1 MLPLLLSLL
10 ALCADALAGEQR
22 LTYDLSLDGSR
33 VGTRELTVRYLQ
45 TGNGEIR
52 ILESYTDLH
61 VNIAG
66 TAHTF
71 KSRSTAK
78 AGGTPSF
85 SSSIEQDGHLAEIQG
100 RQLSDRRWMVTIAED
115 GEVKT
120 WYYRPSEVT
129 LTSLDL
135 LDPNRHRLLL
145 DGPTAGVLA
154 AETGTVVSG
163 AVKDLGEASL
173 RVGDQEVSVQRAI
186 WSPDSGAMQMSWSSD
201 GLLLSYET
209 SILGKRVTATV
220 TELPAPASFG
230 TVETPAIQQK
240 STLSEEPL

>member
-100 RQLSDRRWMVTIAED
+100 RQLSDRRWTVDTAED
-115 GEVKT
+115 FEFVSRVF
-120 WYYRPSEVT
+120 YMLY
-129 LTSLDL
+129 
-135 LDPNRHRLLL
+135 
-145 DGPTAGVLA
+145 PTNPAFGQAEIEALAIQRLA
-154 AETGTVVSG
+154 A
-163 AVKDLGEASL
+163 
-173 RVGDQEVSVQRAI
+173 
-186 WSPDSGAMQMSWSSD
+186 
-201 GLLLSYET
+201 
-209 SILGKRVTATV
+209 
-220 TELPAPASFG
+220 
-230 TVETPAIQQK
+230 
-240 STLSEEPL
+240 